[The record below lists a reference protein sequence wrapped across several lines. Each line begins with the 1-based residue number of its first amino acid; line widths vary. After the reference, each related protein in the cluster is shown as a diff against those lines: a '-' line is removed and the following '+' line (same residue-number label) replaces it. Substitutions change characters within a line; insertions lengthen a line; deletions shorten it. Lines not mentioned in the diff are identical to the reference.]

1 MIQNMMNEEY
11 NLISIYYGDE
21 VKEEQAQELLAR
33 VQSAFGDCDAE
44 LQFGGQP
51 IYSYIVSAE

>member
-1 MIQNMMNEEY
+1 MISEIMKDDYE
-11 NLISIYYGDE
+11 LISIYYGDE
-21 VKEEQAQELLAR
+21 ITEEQANELVTKVQE
-33 VQSAFGDCDAE
+33 AFGDCDVE